1 MDENSKIAEKVNFL
15 IDIISCE
22 IEAIKSYLLKIG
34 LSINDFSSSF
44 ILELTDFI
52 SFIMN
57 KKHLLPVS
65 DTRNLIFSGDLFEK
79 NYKENKV
86 HKDLKEEEEL
96 KFYNFYVA
104 DLICK
109 LENLNKSFKPIKT
122 EEYIIQTN
130 KDINNLKEKI
140 DVLKR
145 NSEQEIDIYH
155 LGNKEII
162 DNKLNDLNKK
172 KKEISKLKEYKIL
185 LLEKKQILLKN
196 LQPFESIPCDIN
208 LLKKLVEVK
217 KLEYNNKNNSN

>member
-145 NSEQEIDIYH
+145 NSKQEIDIYH